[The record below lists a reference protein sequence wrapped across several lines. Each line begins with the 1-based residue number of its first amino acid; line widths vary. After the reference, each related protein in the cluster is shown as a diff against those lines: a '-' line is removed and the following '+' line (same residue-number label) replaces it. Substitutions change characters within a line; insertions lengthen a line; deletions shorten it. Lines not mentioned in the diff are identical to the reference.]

1 MRAMHP
7 GGKADA
13 KQFEFNVTDED
24 VGKTPVWPSDSSTPP
39 LSPRHAGEIAQK
51 QLEQFVLDRTKW
63 RLFQITLVDWGEQ
76 HWLYIVH
83 FERQYPPDLAVFG
96 GDYFEIPVLM
106 SGAVLQP
113 KIIQLPPD
121 HIEPAK

>member
-1 MRAMHP
+1 MHP

-13 KQFEFNVTDED
+13 RQFEFNVTDAD
-24 VGKTPVWPSDSSTPP
+24 VSKTPVWQPDSATPP
-39 LSPRHAGEIAQK
+39 LSPRRAGEIAQK
-51 QLEQFVLDRTKW
+51 QLEGFVLDRTKW
-63 RLFQITLVDWGEQ
+63 RLFQIILVDWGQ
-76 HWLYIVH
+76 HHWFYIVR

-113 KIIQLPPD
+113 KIMQLPPD
-121 HIEPAK
+121 RIEPAK